1 MAGGNNDGGIKLKRL
16 LIISLVAIFL
26 TFIYPITA
34 TEIEQKEAP
43 KDQETKTGKNWSLSL
58 KGGITLNAG
67 NTESL
72 LVNGGLKFHLKSTL
86 FQYLTNFDSFYG
98 VSKSE
103 QTVNKGEWLN
113 TLTMKLRKRFN
124 LYGKA
129 SLEYDEFSD
138 IGLRVNTGLGI
149 QYIVKDTPKITVKV
163 ASTINGEFTNA
174 FDIVNNINSLRSNLD
189 FSLEQEITAAAKY
202 TVDTVLTFNVKDF
215 SHDYRVETR
224 ASLSVSMS
232 KVLALRIEMTDKY
245 TNRPLG
251 EGIKKNDFI
260 LVTSLQVSL

>member
-1 MAGGNNDGGIKLKRL
+1 
-16 LIISLVAIFL
+16 
-26 TFIYPITA
+26 
-34 TEIEQKEAP
+34 
-43 KDQETKTGKNWSLSL
+43 
-58 KGGITLNAG
+58 
-67 NTESL
+67 L

-86 FQYLTNFDSFYG
+86 FQYRTNFDSFYG
-98 VSKSE
+98 VSKSV

-113 TLTMKLRKRFN
+113 TLTMKIRKRFN
-124 LYGKA
+124 LYGKV

-149 QYIVKDTPKITVKV
+149 QYIIKNTPKITVKV

-174 FDIVNNINSLRSNLD
+174 FDIMDNMESLRSNID

-202 TVDTVLTFNVKDF
+202 TIDTVLTSNLKDF
-215 SHDYRVETR
+215 FHDYRVEIR
-224 ASLSVSMS
+224 ASLSAAMS

-245 TNRPLG
+245 TNRPLA

>member
-1 MAGGNNDGGIKLKRL
+1 LVKLKRL
-16 LIISLVAIFL
+16 IIIYTTTIFL
-26 TFIYPITA
+26 IFTIPYSTVA
-34 TEIEQKEAP
+34 AEIELKEAP
-43 KDQETKTGKNWSLSL
+43 KDPKTKTLKVWSLSL

-72 LVNGGLKFHLKSTL
+72 LVNGGLKFQLQSKL
-86 FQYLTNFDSFYG
+86 FQYSTNFNSFYG
-98 VSKSE
+98 VSKST

-113 TLTMKLRKRFN
+113 TLTMKIRKRLN

-149 QYIVKDTPKITVKV
+149 QYIIKNTPKIIVKL

-174 FDIVNNINSLRSNLD
+174 FDIVDNIDSLRSNID
-189 FSLEQEITAAAKY
+189 FSLEQEITSMVKY

-215 SHDYRVETR
+215 FHDYRVETR

-245 TNRPLG
+245 NNRPLG
-251 EGIKKNDFI
+251 EAIKKNDFI
-260 LVTSLQVSL
+260 LVTSLEVFL